1 MAITSLNI
9 NGMRGHFDEI
19 KILLTK
25 LGIHILALN
34 EIKIDPLYPK
44 ELTCIPGYEQVRLER
59 SSHGGGVA
67 IYIKDN
73 IRFKHRNDI
82 PTNGLETIGI
92 EVEPPKAK
100 SFLVLAWYRPPS
112 DTIETFDKMEKA
124 LSYLDTEGKE
134 LILLGD
140 TNCDF
145 GSKENG
151 RLTDSNAKLLS
162 NIYNIYSLKQL
173 IEDPTRA
180 TCSSSTIID
189 HIATSCARHIIESGV
204 YEVGMSDHYM
214 VYCIRKFNG
223 AVERDHKIIK
233 TRKMKNFNQD
243 AFLSDV
249 SNICWE
255 HIASKTDDVNYS
267 VCEWTNLLS
276 LTIEKHA
283 PLSLIRVSEKCSPL
297 INKELKT
304 LMRTRDRL
312 KKAAVKSKSPALM
325 RSYRIARNATNT
337 LNTQLKKKHYN
348 DKIIECKG
356 DIKGSWKVIN
366 EIINKN
372 QNLQILIISRTVTRK
387 LLTTGKLQIL

>member
-19 KILLTK
+19 KILLPK

-59 SSHGGGVA
+59 SNHGGGVA

-82 PTNGLETIGI
+82 STNGLETICI

-112 DTIETFDKMEKA
+112 DTIETFDKMEKV

-145 GSKENG
+145 GSKEHG
-151 RLTDSNAKLLS
+151 RLTDGNAKLLS

-189 HIATSCARHIIESGV
+189 HIATSCARNIIESGV

-214 VYCIRKFNG
+214 VYCIRKLMVLLKG
-223 AVERDHKIIK
+223 IIK
-233 TRKMKNFNQD
+233 
-243 AFLSDV
+243 
-249 SNICWE
+249 
-255 HIASKTDDVNYS
+255 
-267 VCEWTNLLS
+267 
-276 LTIEKHA
+276 
-283 PLSLIRVSEKCSPL
+283 
-297 INKELKT
+297 
-304 LMRTRDRL
+304 
-312 KKAAVKSKSPALM
+312 
-325 RSYRIARNATNT
+325 
-337 LNTQLKKKHYN
+337 
-348 DKIIECKG
+348 
-356 DIKGSWKVIN
+356 
-366 EIINKN
+366 
-372 QNLQILIISRTVTRK
+372 
-387 LLTTGKLQIL
+387 